1 VSDLPVGTHTTTG
14 PATPTRVG
22 GRYVLR
28 GVLGRGGMATVHRAR
43 DEVLDRDVAVK
54 LLHAHLASDPAFLD
68 RFRREARAAAAL
80 SHPNVVA
87 VHDWGETEDGP
98 FLVLQLIDGPSLR
111 GVLRHRRR
119 LHAEE
124 AVSVLG
130 PAAAGLGAA
139 HAAGLVHRDVKPE
152 NLLLGLD
159 GTVRV
164 TDFGLARAAASA
176 TSTFGTDVLV
186 GSPHYLSPEA
196 VRGQPLDPTAD
207 VYALG
212 VVLFEVLTGRPPFE
226 ADSPFAT
233 AVQHTANRV
242 PAPSS
247 VVPTVPTALDEV
259 VQRATD
265 PDRDARYA
273 DADAFR
279 TALTAAVPPSAAPLP
294 ALFADDASVPAE
306 GGPAPSG
313 GTAVLGPEAH
323 DTTVAGAPPVEDAPV
338 EDAPPVEDAAPD
350 DDRPSIAWDAAGA
363 QLWPPPV
370 APPPPPPPGP
380 PDAADVLEED
390 RGDHA
395 DPVAWLEAMHGPYD
409 EAAELLEHDAQLGAG
424 ADGDHVAAGRGRRR
438 RWPLVLALLV
448 ALVAASVA
456 GGYLLWDRVLA
467 PIVAI
472 PAVAEAPV
480 DAAVDA
486 LEAAGF
492 DVRVD
497 DDRPNSLEVPADH
510 VLSQDPTGDA
520 RQGATVTL
528 VVSAGPR
535 QIPVP
540 DVTDGDVGEA
550 EDAIVDVGLVLGD
563 VGRAYDE
570 EVPSGRVLSSDPP
583 AGEVVDETTAVDL
596 VVSRGPA
603 PREVPDL
610 RSLTLSEA
618 QDALRAVGL
627 QGEVAGR
634 EHSDE
639 PEGQVI
645 AQSPGRGN
653 EVERG
658 ATVGLTLSDGPAP
671 VTVPN
676 VRGQLRDEAV
686 TTLEELG
693 FEVEI
698 ETRGGVGAF
707 LSPGRVFE
715 QDPGPNAELLPG
727 DRILLYVYER

>member
-1 VSDLPVGTHTTTG
+1 VSDLPVGTDTTAG
-14 PATPTRVG
+14 LPTPTRVG

-139 HAAGLVHRDVKPE
+139 HTAGLVHRDVKPE

-247 VVPTVPTALDEV
+247 IVATVPTALDEV
-259 VQRATD
+259 VRRATD
-265 PDRDARYA
+265 PDRRARYA

-279 TALTAAVPPSAAPLP
+279 AALTAAVPPSAAPLP
-294 ALFADDASVPAE
+294 ALFADDASVPAF
-306 GGPAPSG
+306 GDPAPSR

-323 DTTVAGAPPVEDAPV
+323 DTTVAGAQPLDDEPPG
-338 EDAPPVEDAAPD
+338 
-350 DDRPSIAWDAAGA
+350 DDRPSIAWDADGA

-380 PDAADVLEED
+380 PDARDVLD
-390 RGDHA
+390 GTAGDHA

-409 EAAELLEHDAQLGAG
+409 EAAELRDHDAPPGR
-424 ADGDHVAAGRGRRR
+424 DGRDDHVVTGRGRRR
-438 RWPLVLALLV
+438 RWPLVLLLL
-448 ALVAASVA
+448 ATLVAASVA

-492 DVRVD
+492 SVRVD
-497 DDRPNSLEVPADH
+497 GDRPNSLEVPADH
-510 VLSQDPTGDA
+510 ILSQDPTGEA

-535 QIPVP
+535 QLPVP
-540 DVTDGDVGEA
+540 DVSDGDVGDA
-550 EDAIVDVGLVLGD
+550 EDAIVDAGLVLGD

-583 AGEVVDETTAVDL
+583 AGEVVDETTTVDL

-627 QGEVAGR
+627 QGEVIGR
-634 EHSDE
+634 EHSDVS
-639 PEGQVI
+639 EGQVI

-658 ATVGLTLSDGPAP
+658 ATVGLTLSDGPSP

-686 TTLEELG
+686 ETLEDLG
-693 FEVEI
+693 FEVAI

-707 LSPGRVFE
+707 LNPGRVFE

-727 DRILLYVYER
+727 DRVLLYVYER

>member
-1 VSDLPVGTHTTTG
+1 
-14 PATPTRVG
+14 
-22 GRYVLR
+22 
-28 GVLGRGGMATVHRAR
+28 MATVHRAR

-54 LLHAHLASDPAFLD
+54 LLHAHLATDPAFLD

-87 VHDWGETEDGP
+87 VHDWGETDEGP

-196 VRGQPLDPTAD
+196 VRGEPLDPTAD

-242 PAPSS
+242 PPPSS
-247 VVPTVPTALDEV
+247 VVATVPTALDEV
-259 VQRATD
+259 VRRATD

-279 TALTAAVPPSAAPLP
+279 AALTAAVPPSAAPLP
-294 ALFADDASVPAE
+294 ALFADDASVPAA
-306 GGPAPSG
+306 GGAAPSG

-323 DTTVAGAPPVEDAPV
+323 DTTVAGAPAQDET
-338 EDAPPVEDAAPD
+338 PD
-350 DDRPSIAWDAAGA
+350 DDRPSIAWDADGA

-380 PDAADVLEED
+380 PDAGDVLEGPSD
-390 RGDHA
+390 DHA
-395 DPVAWLEAMHGPYD
+395 HPVAWLEAMHGPYD
-409 EAAELLEHDAQLGAG
+409 EAAELLDT
-424 ADGDHVAAGRGRRR
+424 DGPPSEVEDDHVVVGRGRRR
-438 RWPLVLALLV
+438 RWPLVLLLLV
-448 ALVAASVA
+448 ALVAASVT

-486 LEAAGF
+486 LESAGF
-492 DVRVD
+492 TVRVD
-497 DDRPNSLEVPADH
+497 GDRPNSLEVPADH
-510 VLSQDPTGDA
+510 VLSQDPTGEA

-535 QIPVP
+535 QVTVP
-540 DVTDGDVGEA
+540 DVTDGDVGDA

-570 EVPSGRVLSSDPP
+570 EVPSGRVLSSDPA

-627 QGEVAGR
+627 QGEVSGR
-634 EHSDE
+634 EYSDA

-653 EVERG
+653 EVDRG

-686 TTLEELG
+686 ETLEELG

-707 LSPGRVFE
+707 LNPGRVFE

-727 DRILLYVYER
+727 DRVLLYVYER